1 MSEDALYIVVGLLA
15 HFLAVTYLP
24 ALSSSFVSFVPF
36 SNDSNVADQDGNTAL
51 HLAAISSKTECMR
64 VLLKAGATDSL
75 SLGMFIIT
83 DFFPFNLP
91 LVRKSILHGK
101 SSVMLRSSVRML
113 LNNSDVYLVGDS
125 IKLTSRFHF
134 SDNNRGLKILSGF
147 N

>member
-1 MSEDALYIVVGLLA
+1 M
-15 HFLAVTYLP
+15 
-24 ALSSSFVSFVPF
+24 PF

-75 SLGMFIIT
+75 SLGMFIIAAT
-83 DFFPFNLP
+83 FTFNLP
-91 LVRKSILHGK
+91 LVRKSILHGRY
-101 SSVMLRSSVRML
+101 SVSLRSSVRML
-113 LNNSDVYLVGDS
+113 LSNSDVYLGDS